1 MATLPHTQRLAQQLE
16 FIVVVDRLKQ
26 VLRQTSLIDG
36 SRRENSAEH
45 SWHLATMALV
55 LAEYVPAE
63 VDLLRVLKM
72 LLVHDIIEI
81 EAGDTFAFDVAAN
94 LDKAAREQL
103 AADLLF
109 GMLPPDLQSDL
120 QSLWIEF
127 ERNTTVEAQF
137 ANALDRLQP
146 LLHNY
151 HNQGGTWRRHGI
163 TRQQVLQRMRPIQT
177 GAPQP
182 WPFVLSVID
191 ESCAAGYIRPD
202 PEADF

>member
-1 MATLPHTQRLAQQLE
+1 M
-16 FIVVVDRLKQ
+16 DRLKQ

-72 LLVHDIIEI
+72 LLIHDIIEI

-120 QSLWIEF
+120 QNLWIEF
-127 ERNTTVEAQF
+127 ERNATAEAQF
-137 ANALDRLQP
+137 ANALDRFQP

-163 TRQQVLQRMRPIQT
+163 TRQQVIQRMRPIQT
-177 GAPQP
+177 GAPQL
-182 WPFVLSVID
+182 WPFVMSVID

-202 PEADF
+202 SEAEH

>member
-1 MATLPHTQRLAQQLE
+1 MATLPSTQRLAQQLE

-55 LAEYVPAE
+55 LVEYVQAE

-72 LLVHDIIEI
+72 LLIHDIIEI

-120 QSLWIEF
+120 QGLWIEF
-127 ERNTTVEAQF
+127 ESNATTEAQF

-163 TRQQVLQRMRPIQT
+163 TRQQVIQRMRPIQT
-177 GAPQP
+177 GTPQL
-182 WPFVLSVID
+182 WPFVMSIID
-191 ESCAAGYIRPD
+191 ESCTAGYIRPD
-202 PEADF
+202 SEAEH